1 MKPQIISS
9 QDYLDPDIVK
19 TKRREKDFDVF
30 LSPEFDYEGR
40 TFQIVLDGH
49 HSLEAA
55 RQSRRKPRFFTTK
68 PNEIEGFTLTG
79 NGDDG
84 VAEFLQMHYN
94 GSDWRNIATNGPATW
109 GPPKK
114 IRAHMPTLRQRYE
127 KAKENAHRS
136 GRKAL
141 GKPPRSEQAK
151 AYRSARAEYHRLGE
165 ALMRQSRGE
174 VRGTPRKRRKCG

>member
-9 QDYLDPDIVK
+9 QDYLDPNIVE
-19 TKRREKDFDVF
+19 TKRREKDFDVL

-68 PNEIEGFTLTG
+68 PNEIEGFNLTG

-94 GSDWRNIATNGPATW
+94 GADWRNIATNGPATW
-109 GPPKK
+109 GPPK
-114 IRAHMPTLRQRYE
+114 R
-127 KAKENAHRS
+127 RS
-136 GRKAL
+136 
-141 GKPPRSEQAK
+141 
-151 AYRSARAEYHRLGE
+151 
-165 ALMRQSRGE
+165 
-174 VRGTPRKRRKCG
+174 